1 MSIELEK
8 IKNLLSSSGRIIA
21 HQEEIKRLKGE
32 SFNIFS
38 ILGMESNENA
48 THSAFLGELLN
59 PKGSHL
65 LGAIFLERF
74 LKVIDFKLEFDISSA
89 SLILEKHVG
98 TRDDQLTIGGRID
111 IYLKDDLGNSI
122 SIENKIYAGDQYAQI
137 ERYVNHNREQN
148 TVYYLTLNGNDAS
161 NDSSG
166 ELKVG
171 VHYYS
176 LSYESTIV
184 KWLEKCLK
192 EATEHPILRESIKQY
207 IILIKKLTNQFTD
220 NKMEKEMINLISKN
234 YREAKTIE
242 SNLRKVEILIAFNF
256 LVSLKEHLLHELKDE
271 NWIIEV
277 AENLENSYE
286 GFVLYHKSWIK
297 NVAIKLEGQPKIPF
311 NNVVLGILAPKN
323 KVDREMLKQKLA
335 TLNLAENGYSKETAA
350 WPYYEYV
357 LNWKNEEK
365 RAELFDDAK
374 RNLIEQDMFE
384 RIFDL
389 AKKCEFLLL
398 T

>member
-8 IKNLLSSSGRIIA
+8 IKYLLSTSGRIIA

-89 SLILEKHVG
+89 SLKLEKHVG
-98 TRDDQLTIGGRID
+98 TRDDQLKIGGRID

-171 VHYYS
+171 VDYYS

-184 KWLEKCLK
+184 KWLEKC
-192 EATEHPILRESIKQY
+192 
-207 IILIKKLTNQFTD
+207 
-220 NKMEKEMINLISKN
+220 
-234 YREAKTIE
+234 
-242 SNLRKVEILIAFNF
+242 
-256 LVSLKEHLLHELKDE
+256 LKEHLLHELKDE

-297 NVAIKLEGQPKIPF
+297 NVTIKLEGQPKIPF

-357 LNWKNEEK
+357 LNWKDEEK

-374 RNLIEQDMFE
+374 RNLIEQEMFE